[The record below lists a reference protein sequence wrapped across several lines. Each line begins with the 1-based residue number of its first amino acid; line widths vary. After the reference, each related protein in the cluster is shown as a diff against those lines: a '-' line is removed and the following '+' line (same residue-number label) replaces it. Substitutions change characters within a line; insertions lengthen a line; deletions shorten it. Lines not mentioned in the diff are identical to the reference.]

1 MNGTPIVSGKRLAM
15 LRVIQSYRTQHYRG
29 PGTRALCELLDLAS
43 TSNINYYLNDL
54 DALGLVEYE
63 RTPKGQRVDMATLR
77 LSAAGQRVLDR
88 AQQYVE
94 AADGNLR

>member
-15 LRVIQSYRTQHYRG
+15 LRVIQSYRVQHYRG

-54 DALGLVEYE
+54 DALGLVEFE
-63 RTPKGQRVDMATLR
+63 RTSKSQRVDMATLR
-77 LSAAGQRVLDR
+77 LSEAGRRVLDR
-88 AQQYVE
+88 AQHSVE
-94 AADGNLR
+94 AADGNLH